1 MHDLTNATIE
11 DFKQTM
17 NIQVTPT
24 IEVLNVD
31 CMELKFQGHSLRYAG
46 TAEDLKLV
54 AEDLCLALRLSK
66 TAWIK
71 VPLEFRDLVRVYVGR
86 HLQGLLIPEEVQT
99 VNQNGID
106 YLMNSANKR
115 TALQFMKWFYEE
127 ALPSIHKKA

>member
-1 MHDLTNATIE
+1 
-11 DFKQTM
+11 M

-86 HLQGLLIPEEVQT
+86 HLQGLLLPEEVQT

-106 YLMNSANKR
+106 YLMNSTNKR

-127 ALPSIHKKA
+127 ALRSIHKKA